1 MTNLIATKAAL
12 LSNNSFIVTTKYI
25 INTSD
30 QLINKAYADT
40 KFTTSLSNSSTFTG
54 SIIFNGTNN
63 LINNLYSNI
72 LSINNDTALRAA
84 NDLFNISISSTE
96 NYLYFNSASVFG
108 HIISSNN

>member
-1 MTNLIATKAAL
+1 MTNLIATKADL
-12 LSNNSFIVTTKYI
+12 SSNNSFIGTTKYI

-30 QLINKAYADT
+30 QLINKAYGDT

-54 SIIFNGTNN
+54 SNIFNGTSN

-72 LSINNDTALRAA
+72 LSINNVTALRAA

-96 NYLYFNSASVFG
+96 NYLYHQF
-108 HIISSNN
+108 